1 MERCEVQHKTLSGL
15 LSMFSNDILIVL
27 EIITEIDLVYMLSIY
42 LCTLW
47 VWGSSHPLPNNSPLH
62 CPLTLNM
69 ILLWEDFSLSV
80 CKHENIPQLLSHLQ
94 QPVNTLQL
102 WLVEIIVLLHELPY
116 AIRNQQ
122 TFFLHITW
130 FSFLEMKIKSYF
142 YKSKVLSIGFPRS
155 IRYFLI
161 CHMTAIK

>member
-1 MERCEVQHKTLSGL
+1 MLEKTMERCEVQHKTLSGL

-27 EIITEIDLVYMLSIY
+27 EMITEIDLVYMLSIY

-102 WLVEIIVLLHELPY
+102 WLVEIIVLLHQLPY
-116 AIRNQQ
+116 AIRNQR
-122 TFFLHITW
+122 
-130 FSFLEMKIKSYF
+130 KARNAP
-142 YKSKVLSIGFPRS
+142 SIS
-155 IRYFLI
+155 SN
-161 CHMTAIK
+161 K